1 MNSDIDNPEGLELSQ
16 IDIHELLPQQ
26 EPFVMIDRLVYCDKT
41 VTLAETEIRNDHIFV
56 ENGHLTASGLIEN
69 IAQTCAARIGYY
81 NYIHKK
87 GIQIGFIGAIRNMD
101 IRTASTCGRIA
112 HHPCRSER
120 RSLRNDLSRGN
131 RFLEKSGL
139 RND

>member
-1 MNSDIDNPEGLELSQ
+1 
-16 IDIHELLPQQ
+16 
-26 EPFVMIDRLVYCDKT
+26 MIDRLVYCDKT

-56 ENGHLTASGLIEN
+56 ENGYLSASGLIEN

-101 IRTASTCGRIA
+101 ILQLPPVGEILTTRV
-112 HHPCRSER
+112 EVK
-120 RSLRNDLSRGN
+120 
-131 RFLEKSGL
+131 E
-139 RND
+139 

>member
-56 ENGHLTASGLIEN
+56 ENGHLSASGLIEN

-87 GIQIGFIGAIRNMD
+87 GIQIGFMGHTQYGHS
-101 IRTASTCGRIA
+101 TASTCGGNP

>member
-26 EPFVMIDRLVYCDKT
+26 EPFIMIDRLVYCDKT

-56 ENGHLTASGLIEN
+56 ENGHLSTSGLIEN

-87 GIQIGFIGAIRNMD
+87 GIQIGFIVPYAIWTFYSFHLWGNP
-101 IRTASTCGRIA
+101 

-120 RSLRNDLSRGN
+120 RSFRNDLSRGN
-131 RFLEKSGL
+131 RFVEKSGL